1 MKEVKNPK
9 KPFLYYYVIV
19 VLVMIL
25 LNTLF
30 IPRALA
36 PKVKQVGYDTFLDMI
51 DSGQIKEVQVEDNQI
66 IFSDKAED
74 TNYYK
79 TGVFYDPG
87 LVNRL
92 HESGVVFGTEIVE
105 GPSPLMS
112 FLVSLL
118 PFVLMIVLGQF
129 LMRSL
134 SKRMGGAMGNA
145 MTFGKS
151 NAKIYVE
158 STTGIK
164 FTDVAGEDEAK
175 EILTE
180 IVDFLHNPEK

>member
-66 IFSDKAED
+66 IFSDKA
-74 TNYYK
+74 
-79 TGVFYDPG
+79 
-87 LVNRL
+87 
-92 HESGVVFGTEIVE
+92 
-105 GPSPLMS
+105 
-112 FLVSLL
+112 
-118 PFVLMIVLGQF
+118 
-129 LMRSL
+129 
-134 SKRMGGAMGNA
+134 
-145 MTFGKS
+145 
-151 NAKIYVE
+151 
-158 STTGIK
+158 
-164 FTDVAGEDEAK
+164 
-175 EILTE
+175 
-180 IVDFLHNPEK
+180 